1 MFGVLNP
8 EFLKMGTKASHK
20 GRYKMKGKIAI
31 SGFIKIPVLFLLI
44 SFLLN
49 QNILA
54 EETDI
59 SIKTD
64 SITYSLGAR
73 SVLGTGKFAPFLTSA
88 NQYDRHSI
96 YSNNLSVWGNI
107 HKDLNFNKFFDYGF
121 GAEIDGNISSKEN
134 RIFPGEF
141 YAEAKAWLLIF
152 TAGMKRENFSNSDA
166 LLSSGGL
173 LYSRNSRP
181 MPLLTCKSVG
191 WVKVPF
197 TFGLLECMGGMSH
210 GWFTDSTIT
219 RNTLLHYKY
228 GGLRLGGKFPIKLSF
243 VLNHA
248 AQWGGTNPYYGTSP
262 ATIDNFIR
270 IFLAKSGGADA
281 PATERY
287 NVLGNHIVSKYYGIQ
302 YDSKNFNVEFYWQ
315 NIFEDTP
322 IRPLGMAYNV
332 EDGLWGI
339 SFKMPKFKPLQ
350 RVALEFLSTTDMSG
364 PWHDLDGVIYGGMDG
379 YYNNGVY
386 PNGWSFYGMTIG
398 NPWLTSPKYNEGG
411 AIGIQNNMVRLYY
424 LSGLGSIKDINYRAT
439 IAYSQNFGNP
449 GWNHDSKDQLSW
461 QLETEKNIG
470 RNLTLIIGFSGDNAK
485 MYGNNFAL
493 LAGIC
498 WNGAFKYYSDEY

>member
-1 MFGVLNP
+1 MINNTDFNIRYLACRKPFFQKYLKKYSVLITFVF
-8 EFLKMGTKASHK
+8 FLNT
-20 GRYKMKGKIAI
+20 Y
-31 SGFIKIPVLFLLI
+31 
-44 SFLLN
+44 
-49 QNILA
+49 ILA
-54 EETDI
+54 EETDLN
-59 SIKTD
+59 IKTD

-73 SVLGTGKFAPFLTSA
+73 TVLGSGQYAPFLTAA

-107 HKDLNFNKFFDYGF
+107 HKDLNLKKFFDYGF

-134 RIFPGEF
+134 RIFPGEI

-152 TAGMKRENFSNSDA
+152 TAGMKRENFSSSDA
-166 LLSSGGL
+166 LLSSGGM

-181 MPLLTCKSVG
+181 LPSLTCKSVG

-210 GWFTDSTIT
+210 GWFTDSTVT
-219 RNTLLHYKY
+219 KNTLLHYKY
-228 GGLRLGGKFPIKLSF
+228 GGLRLGGKFPVKLSY

-262 ATIDNFIR
+262 ATLSNFIR
-270 IFLAKSGGADA
+270 VFKAQSGDANA

-287 NVLGNHIVSKYYGIQ
+287 NVLGNHIISKYYGIE
-302 YDSKNFNVEFYWQ
+302 YEAKNFNVEFYWQ
-315 NIFEDTP
+315 NLFEDTP
-322 IRPLGMAYNV
+322 MRPLGFAYNI
-332 EDGLWGI
+332 EDGLWGL
-339 SFKMPKFKPLQ
+339 SVKMPKFKPLQ

-398 NPWLTSPKYNEGG
+398 NPWLTSPKYNDGG
-411 AIGIQNNMVRLYY
+411 AIDIQNNMVRLYY
-424 LSGLGSIKDINYRAT
+424 FSGLGTIKDINYKAT

-449 GWNHDSKDQLSW
+449 GWVHDSKDQFSW
-461 QLETEKNIG
+461 QIETEKNIG
-470 RNLTLIIGFSGDNAK
+470 RNLKLSLGFSGDNGR
-485 MYGNNFAL
+485 MYGNNYAL
-493 LAGIC
+493 IAGIC
-498 WNGAFKYYSDEY
+498 WNGAFKFYSDEY